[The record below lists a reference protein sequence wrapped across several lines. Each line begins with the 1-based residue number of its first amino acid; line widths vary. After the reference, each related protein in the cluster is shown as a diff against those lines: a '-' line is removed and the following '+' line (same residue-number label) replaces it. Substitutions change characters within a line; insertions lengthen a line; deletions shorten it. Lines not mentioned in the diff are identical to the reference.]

1 MKSYKIPKDEQT
13 TEQTVKRS
21 QFICS
26 LRHCSDRNK
35 ADQFIRDRE
44 RIHPGANHNCWAYI
58 AGAPEDPCNWAMSDD
73 GEPKGCAGKPMFN
86 VLQHSGIGEICVVI
100 SRYFGGIKL
109 GTGGMA
115 RAYSS
120 TVQQAL
126 EQLETTTKYHY
137 QPITLELPY
146 PLLKSIEKILTAQN
160 AVITATNYE
169 HAITLSVNIRED
181 TAPETFEKLSHY
193 YHQGLFIE
201 NNP

>member
-1 MKSYKIPKDEQT
+1 MKPYQIPKNKQT
-13 TEQTVKRS
+13 TEQTVKKS

-26 LRHCSDRNK
+26 VRHCSHRDH
-35 ADQFIRDRE
+35 ADQFIRE
-44 RIHPGANHNCWAYI
+44 IQILHPSANHNCWAYI
-58 AGAPEDPCNWAMSDD
+58 AGAPDDPSNWAMSDD

-126 EQLETTTKYHY
+126 EKLNTITKYHY
-137 QPITLELPY
+137 QTITLELPY
-146 PLLKSIEKILTAQN
+146 SLLRPIENILTAQN
-160 AVITATNYE
+160 AVITAATYE
-169 HAITLSVNIRED
+169 GAITLTVNLRED
-181 TAPETFEKLSHY
+181 SEPETLNKLSHY

-201 NNP
+201 KHK